1 MHEGSGVGTTKLED
15 VGLYEVGGR
24 CSLFSGRREEL
35 SCRLLP
41 LQVLPTFSK
50 QAREKEARDRGR
62 KMGIFAEET
71 TDEEED
77 AQPEDEKQ
85 EDLFAQGA

>member
-1 MHEGSGVGTTKLED
+1 
-15 VGLYEVGGR
+15 
-24 CSLFSGRREEL
+24 
-35 SCRLLP
+35 
-41 LQVLPTFSK
+41 
-50 QAREKEARDRGR
+50 
-62 KMGIFAEET
+62 MGIFAEET